1 MSHGHKSILCRFNK
15 LSTFFKCMMKFSKF
29 SGHSLISR
37 YVFKVSDFKP
47 GHLCHNDSWILPKRN
62 VNHISLYDQL
72 QHLRYLNIWDKEWY
86 TAYLSWKNE
95 WYQQGEFDW
104 FLSNFSDNL
113 QIWGEVFPVALI
125 FYWHHWGQQKQFFG
139 KFLYSHIWHASPGK
153 NKQKCKAMYAQVL
166 I

>member
-47 GHLCHNDSWILPKRN
+47 GHLCHNNSWILPKRN

-72 QHLRYLNIWDKEWY
+72 QHLRYLNI
-86 TAYLSWKNE
+86 
-95 WYQQGEFDW
+95 
-104 FLSNFSDNL
+104 
-113 QIWGEVFPVALI
+113 
-125 FYWHHWGQQKQFFG
+125 
-139 KFLYSHIWHASPGK
+139 
-153 NKQKCKAMYAQVL
+153 
-166 I
+166 

>member
-1 MSHGHKSILCRFNK
+1 MSHGHKSMFCRFNK

-29 SGHSLISR
+29 PGHSLISR
-37 YVFKVSDFKP
+37 YVFKVS
-47 GHLCHNDSWILPKRN
+47 
-62 VNHISLYDQL
+62 HIIIWSVTALKVPE
-72 QHLRYLNIWDKEWY
+72 HLRQGMVPSILHHE
-86 TAYLSWKNE
+86 KNE

-166 I
+166 V

>member
-1 MSHGHKSILCRFNK
+1 MDFAKKKCQSHIIIWSVTAL
-15 LSTFFKCMMKFSKF
+15 
-29 SGHSLISR
+29 
-37 YVFKVSDFKP
+37 KVP
-47 GHLCHNDSWILPKRN
+47 E
-62 VNHISLYDQL
+62 
-72 QHLRYLNIWDKEWY
+72 HLRQGMIHSIFCHE
-86 TAYLSWKNE
+86 KNE
-95 WYQQGEFDW
+95 WHQQGEFDW

-166 I
+166 VYIFSRFKIYHIITSQRKIKNKLVGNNLCQENKLSHNIKLAD